1 MTINEFIALAVG
13 LMYGLLLGGVIGWWC
28 AWKDWSEAIAC
39 HTVTLAEPQGDTGV
53 TEVNPSERKE
63 P

>member
-1 MTINEFIALAVG
+1 
-13 LMYGLLLGGVIGWWC
+13 MYGLLLGGVIGWWC

-53 TEVNPSERKE
+53 TTTQSFEKGKQ
-63 P
+63 